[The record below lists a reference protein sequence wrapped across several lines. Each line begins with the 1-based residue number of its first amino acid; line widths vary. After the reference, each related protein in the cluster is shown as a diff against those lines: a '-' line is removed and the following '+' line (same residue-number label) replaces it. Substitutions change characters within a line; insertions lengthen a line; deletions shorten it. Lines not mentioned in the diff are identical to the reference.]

1 MQYTQDI
8 KNDLK
13 QDIRRLEKI
22 VEQVERDG
30 KQLNREVD
38 QDLRQM
44 RREVDSKIQ
53 KAMDNP
59 LAK

>member
-1 MQYTQDI
+1 
-8 KNDLK
+8 
-13 QDIRRLEKI
+13 
-22 VEQVERDG
+22 VERDG

-44 RREVDSKIQ
+44 RREIDVKIQ
-53 KAMDNP
+53 KALDNP